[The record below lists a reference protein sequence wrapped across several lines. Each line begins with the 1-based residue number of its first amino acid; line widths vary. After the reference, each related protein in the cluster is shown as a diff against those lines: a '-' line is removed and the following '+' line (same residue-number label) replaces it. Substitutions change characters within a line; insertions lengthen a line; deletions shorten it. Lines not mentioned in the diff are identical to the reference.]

1 MSEVYYDLDLPWHTI
16 RRCPK
21 ELDEEFLVW
30 HRDKQ
35 DRTIKVLIGKGWM
48 LQKDNEL
55 PIRLEEDEDYFI
67 PKMSYHRLLKGD
79 GDLVLEIVKE

>member
-1 MSEVYYDLDLPWHTI
+1 MSEIYYDLDLPWHTI
-16 RRCPK
+16 RRFPK
-21 ELDEEFLVW
+21 ELDEDFLVW

-55 PIRLEEDEDYFI
+55 PVRLEEDEDYFI